1 MNPYAIFI
9 IISFSMIVVVLSFII
24 FDMIKNGT
32 TYGRQIPMPPKHL
45 NPKYHAKSNKRK

>member
-1 MNPYAIFI
+1 MMNIYAIFI
-9 IISFSMIVVVLSFII
+9 ISSFSAVVFVLGYIL

-45 NPKYHAKSNKRK
+45 KPKKDATSE